1 VVDEETTMTAPE
13 DEHRRRGTSSV
24 PPFDG
29 VFAAAQRGDPVA
41 VEQLLRAVQ
50 PSAERF
56 ALQACHS
63 RQDAEDAA
71 QEALSALVRRVGALR
86 AAEVVTSWL
95 YVTIRRRCSRPGS
108 PVTLVPLDGEAAGPA
123 ADSGADAVLDRL
135 VVADAL
141 AQLGTAQREVIVLVD
156 VLGLPLARAAERLG
170 IGERAA
176 KSRLHRARRALATAI
191 SGSDLGIGRDGSAA
205 TRLVDGLAHE
215 QERLA

>member
-1 VVDEETTMTAPE
+1 VVDDETTETTLLTVTTADHHDAPRP
-13 DEHRRRGTSSV
+13 RRTGPP
-24 PPFDG
+24 PPFAG
-29 VFAAAQRGDPVA
+29 VFAAAQHGDPIA

-71 QEALSALVRRVGALR
+71 QEALTALVRRVGALR

-95 YVTIRRRCSRPGS
+95 FVTIRRRCARPGS
-108 PVTLVPLDGEAAGPA
+108 PVTLVPLDRDVSAPAPDDGP
-123 ADSGADAVLDRL
+123 DAVLDRL

-141 AQLGTAQREVIVLVD
+141 AQLGSAQREVIVLVD
-156 VLGLPLARAAERLG
+156 VLGLPLARAAGRLG

-176 KSRLHRARRALATAI
+176 KSRLHRARRALAAAI
-191 SGSDLGIGRDGSAA
+191 HASDLGSGADGPAAA
-205 TRLVDGLAHE
+205 TGA
-215 QERLA
+215 AS